1 MQEVIMSANINT
13 AQKTLK
19 KGGLYCYLM
28 TPFDAKGDIQ
38 ISLFSDYAARMIEAG
53 VEGLT
58 CIASTCEGPYLT
70 EKERHLVASTV
81 GKVAAG
87 RVPINIGIGAIST
100 RQAIEY
106 AKQAR
111 DCGATSLMLEMQQYF
126 PIGFD
131 EAYRH
136 YEEIANAVPLEIRL
150 YNITGT
156 TRFDFTPDLIARM
169 ASIKSIKSVKEASGD
184 VTRIRDVKALSGD
197 RFNLFCGFHYQILD
211 AMRFGAIGWEAG
223 MHPTIAP
230 ACIALFRAAGK
241 DPTSDQARKLYQRL
255 QPLFYFFKYNGVP
268 QSIKALSAWSDLNLG
283 KPRAPLKEL
292 SPAQVQR
299 LRTIVDELALAAEE
313 GIETAQISQPM
324 RKRAV
329 S

>member
-1 MQEVIMSANINT
+1 MSANINT

-38 ISLFSDYAARMIEAG
+38 ISLLSDYAAAMIEAG
-53 VEGLT
+53 VDGLT

-87 RVPINIGIGAIST
+87 RVPVNIGIGAIST

-126 PIGFD
+126 PIGPD

-136 YEEIANAVPLEIRL
+136 YEEIANAVALEIRL
-150 YNITGT
+150 YSITGT
-156 TRFDFTPDLIARM
+156 TRFDFTPDLITRM
-169 ASIKSIKSVKEASGD
+169 ASIEPIRSVKEASGD
-184 VTRIRDVKALSGD
+184 VTRIRDIKALSGD
-197 RFNLFCGFHYQILD
+197 RFSLFCGFHYQILD
-211 AMRFGAIGWEAG
+211 AMRFGAVGWEAG
-223 MHPTIAP
+223 MHPMIAGY
-230 ACIALFRAAGK
+230 CIALFRAAAK
-241 DPTSDQARKLYQRL
+241 DPDSDEARKLYQRL
-255 QPLFYFFKYNGVP
+255 EPLFYFFKYNGVP
-268 QSIKALSAWSDLNLG
+268 QSIKALSAWSELNLG
-283 KPRAPLKEL
+283 KPRAPQKEL

-299 LRTIVDELALAAEE
+299 LRAIVNELALAAEDE
-313 GIETAQISQPM
+313 LKASQIPQPM

>member
-1 MQEVIMSANINT
+1 MSTNAGT
-13 AQKTLK
+13 AQKTLR
-19 KGGLYCYLM
+19 KGGIYCYLM

-38 ISLFSDYAARMIEAG
+38 IPLLSDYAAAMIEAG
-53 VEGLT
+53 VDGLT

-70 EKERHLVASTV
+70 EKERHLVTSTV
-81 GKVAAG
+81 GRVAAG
-87 RVPINIGIGAIST
+87 RVAVNIGIGAIST

-136 YEEIANAVPLEIRL
+136 YEEIANAVPLEICL
-150 YNITGT
+150 YNIPGT

-169 ASIKSIKSVKEASGD
+169 ASIKCIQSVKEASGD
-184 VTRIRDVKALSGD
+184 VTRIRDIKALSGD

-211 AMRFGAIGWEAG
+211 AMRVGAVGWEAG
-223 MHPTIAP
+223 MHPKIANS
-230 ACIALFRAAGK
+230 CIALFRAAAK
-241 DPTSDQARKLYQRL
+241 NPDSEQARKLYQRL
-255 QPLFYFFKYNGVP
+255 EPLFYFFKYNGVP
-268 QSIKALSAWSDLNLG
+268 QSIKAISAWSDLNLG
-283 KPRAPLKEL
+283 KPRVPQKEL
-292 SPAQVQR
+292 SPPQVQR
-299 LRTIVDELALAAEE
+299 LRTIINELVLAAESDLQ
-313 GIETAQISQPM
+313 TSHISQPM

>member
-1 MQEVIMSANINT
+1 
-13 AQKTLK
+13 
-19 KGGLYCYLM
+19 LYCYLM
-28 TPFDAKGDIQ
+28 TPFDARGDVQ
-38 ISLFSDYAARMIEAG
+38 VSLLSDYAKAMIEAG
-53 VEGLT
+53 IDGLT

-70 EKERHLVASTV
+70 EKERHLVAHTV
-81 GKVAAG
+81 GKVAAA
-87 RVPINIGIGAIST
+87 RVPLNVGIGAVST

-111 DCGATSLMLEMQQYF
+111 DCGATSLVLEMQQYF

-156 TRFDFTPDLIARM
+156 TRFDFTPDLVARM
-169 ASIKSIKSVKEASGD
+169 EPIELVKSVKEASGD
-184 VTRIRDVKALSGD
+184 VTRIRDIKALSGN

-211 AMRFGAIGWEAG
+211 AIRFGAVGWEAA
-223 MHPTIAP
+223 MHPMIANQ
-230 ACIALFRAAGK
+230 CVALFRAAAE
-241 DPTSDQARKLYQRL
+241 DPDSKESRKLYEQL
-255 QPLFYFFKYNGVP
+255 KALFYFFKYNGVP
-268 QSIKALSAWSDLNLG
+268 QSIKALSTWSHLDLG

-292 SPAQVQR
+292 SPPQVSR
-299 LRTIVDELALAAEE
+299 LRAIVDELAHAAE
-313 GIETAQISQPM
+313 GDLQISQLSQSM
-324 RKRAV
+324 QKRAV